1 MSQAN
6 FTPISLY
13 YSTTA
18 SAVPTAANLVPGELA
33 INTNDGKL
41 YYEDSSGVVQVLAT
55 KSTGSIGG
63 SNTQVQFN
71 NSGSLGGSSS
81 FTWDGTTVTATKF
94 AGALNGTVGA
104 TTAST
109 GAFTTLSTS
118 STTTFS
124 GLTASTALALDA
136 SKNVVSVTNTGTGNN
151 VLSASPTL
159 TGTIAGASL
168 SLSSLTSGRV
178 TYAGASGLLSD
189 SANLVF
195 NGTQLGIGTSSPSA
209 LLHIAGTNP
218 TMVIKATTTGYL
230 YAAYANDGG
239 TFYVGRDDSTGGIFG
254 KTYCNILWG
263 DSAYATVFAT
273 NNTER
278 MRIDSSG
285 SLLAGTST
293 SPVTGGF
300 DRSIALFKQLNDTS
314 AYSGIQ
320 IEANGNTN
328 VLGIGYNGS
337 TFNFGQSYRTTGS
350 FVPISF
356 STSNTEWMRIL
367 ANGNVGIGTSS
378 PAYKLDIAGTTRSQ
392 VQSGATNNTAP
403 VAFVVSNTTTG
414 AHAAGLGASLQFEYV
429 NSGGGYSG
437 GQISS
442 VSGADPFTADLR
454 FFPRNYGFTEAMR
467 INSSGSFFIGCTSA
481 PSASVFGT
489 AYLYDGTN
497 GYWNNSSSSTGTSS
511 HWQFINPNGVVG
523 SITTNGS
530 LTSYNVTSDQ
540 RLKTN
545 VVDAPSGN
553 IDGIKVRSFDW
564 IKGGDH
570 QEYGMIAQEL
580 LEVAPYAVNKPENP
594 DEMMG
599 VDYSKL
605 VPMMIREIQDLKAEV
620 NQLKAKIGV

>member
-1 MSQAN
+1 MAQTN
-6 FTPISLY
+6 YTPISLY

-118 STTTFS
+118 STTTLS

-178 TYAGASGLLSD
+178 TFAGASGLLSD
-189 SANLVF
+189 SSKLTFDTSNLTVGVTGLSANADGATGKLVLRKPNEASGNGQITRMLDF
-195 NGTQLGIGTSSPSA
+195 APYYPGYDEAVVKASISSGVDTGTQNGQLGF
-209 LLHIAGTNP
+209 
-218 TMVIKATTTGYL
+218 MVA
-230 YAAYANDGG
+230 
-239 TFYVGRDDSTGGIFG
+239 TGG
-254 KTYCNILWG
+254 
-263 DSAYATVFAT
+263 
-273 NNTER
+273 
-278 MRIDSSG
+278 
-285 SLLAGTST
+285 
-293 SPVTGGF
+293 
-300 DRSIALFKQLNDTS
+300 
-314 AYSGIQ
+314 
-320 IEANGNTN
+320 
-328 VLGIGYNGS
+328 VLY
-337 TFNFGQSYRTTGS
+337 
-350 FVPISF
+350 
-356 STSNTEWMRIL
+356 EKMRIL

-378 PAYKLDIAGTTRSQ
+378 PSQPLTVNGVIASIGQATALSASSIFMDYNTTSNSGRFAAVGNTTGTAAPIYFSQ
-392 VQSGATNNTAP
+392 YSSNASVGRDAVIIDSSGNVGIGTSSP
-403 VAFVVSNTTTG
+403 VSNAGYSALTISNTTGAQIYWKSTTSVVTAYAGADSNGGYLATSTSHPLIFRTVDTERMRIDTSGNLLVGTTAALAKFVVDGTAYISSATG
-414 AHAAGLGASLQFEYV
+414 IATTRTTGKLNIDANINSENGIDIQSLQSPANGSF
-429 NSGGGYSG
+429 
-437 GQISS
+437 II
-442 VSGADPFTADLR
+442 FR
-454 FFPRNYGFTEAMR
+454 
-467 INSSGSFFIGCTSA
+467 NSSGA
-481 PSASVFGT
+481 A
-489 AYLYDGTN
+489 A
-497 GYWNNSSSSTGTSS
+497 
-511 HWQFINPNGVVG
+511 G
-523 SITTNGS
+523 SITHISSTAV
-530 LTSYNVTSDQ
+530 LYNTTSDQ
-540 RLKTN
+540 RVKTN
-545 VVDAPSGN
+545 IIDAPSGN
-553 IDGIKVRSFDW
+553 IDNIKIRSFDW
-564 IKGGDH
+564 IEDGGH

-580 LEVAPYAVNKPENP
+580 VTVAPYAVHQPTNP

-605 VPMMIREIQDLKAEV
+605 VPMMIKEIQDLKQRIATLE
-620 NQLKAKIGV
+620 NK